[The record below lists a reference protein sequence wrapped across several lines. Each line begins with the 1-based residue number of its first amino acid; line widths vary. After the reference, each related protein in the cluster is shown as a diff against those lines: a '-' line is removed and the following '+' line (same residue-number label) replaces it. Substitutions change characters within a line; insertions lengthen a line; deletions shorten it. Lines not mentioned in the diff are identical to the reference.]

1 MRREEQDPS
10 LLMHRSSPGR
20 SSRRAPHQLSFV
32 IGVALLASC
41 RSPSLLIRDDSG
53 VQLAHTTIA
62 GPSTGDPGGDAV
74 KFLYYGSGTDKRRAE
89 YRDSV
94 TIKTRAVNATPFL
107 RGGDRKALAAR
118 WKYWGFDVKRLP
130 LNARVWYPEGPG
142 PFPLVL
148 IVHGNHDMKKFSDPG
163 YAYLGE
169 HLASRGYIL
178 ASVDENFLNGGLSGE
193 NDVRGWVLLQHLAAW
208 KQWNAE
214 RGNPFFGKVDMS
226 RIALIGHSRGGEAVQ
241 LAASFNH
248 LSRYPDDARVTMHFG
263 FDIRT
268 IIAIA
273 PVDGTYRPTDRLN
286 PIENVNYFV
295 MHGAHD
301 GDVQTM
307 MGMRAWERVRFTE
320 GTQWVKAALYIYRA
334 NHGQFNTTWGN
345 NDVGDSGWLLAKDLL
360 LKGDEQRQIAKVFI
374 TAFLDLT
381 LRDKREY
388 LPMFRDHRA
397 VGTWLPKTTY
407 LSRFEAPT
415 ERMLADYEEDID
427 VTTGSARGVRISGSR
442 LATWK
447 EVGLK
452 MRSRGLQP
460 FDNNVAM
467 LGWTAPRSAADTARA
482 SYTLTLPDTLAAAWK
497 LSSGSSVVFDL
508 ANYGSKPR
516 PLSPAD
522 TATPPLSADSVHE
535 SAVVTA
541 SPTAK
546 QPAMSDSARA
556 AAAQADSLP
565 LDLTV
570 ELVLADGR
578 VASVPLSDAA
588 PIRPPLTARIWK
600 YDYIAKRL
608 NPPAKDHDDIL
619 SHYTIPLSLF
629 ATRLNGFD
637 PGAIRAVRF
646 RFDRGPAG
654 TILLDDVG
662 FDLGAAH

>member
-1 MRREEQDPS
+1 MTMRVRTDLP
-10 LLMHRSSPGR
+10 LVACCL
-20 SSRRAPHQLSFV
+20 
-32 IGVALLASC
+32 ALLTSC
-41 RSPSLLIRDDSG
+41 RAPSLLIRDDSAI
-53 VQLAHTTIA
+53 QLAHTTIA
-62 GPSTGDPGGDAV
+62 GPSTGEPGSYKV
-74 KFLYYGSGTDKRRAE
+74 KFLYYGSGDDRNRAE

-94 TIKTRAVNATPFL
+94 AIRTRPVNATAFL
-107 RGGDRKALAAR
+107 RGGDKKALAAR
-118 WKYWGFDVKRLP
+118 WKYWGFDIKRLP
-130 LNARVWYPEGPG
+130 LNARVWVPEGPG

-208 KQWNAE
+208 RQWSAE
-214 RGNPFFGKVDMS
+214 RGNPFFGKVDMD

-241 LAASFNH
+241 LAASFNR
-248 LSRYPDDARVTMHFG
+248 LPRYPDDARVTMNFG
-263 FDIRT
+263 FNIRT
-268 IIAIA
+268 VIAIA
-273 PVDGTYRPTDRLN
+273 PVDGTYKPADRLN
-286 PIENVNYFV
+286 PIVNVNYFV

-301 GDVQTM
+301 ADVQTM
-307 MGMRAWERVRFTE
+307 MGMRAYDRVRFTE

-374 TAFLDLT
+374 TGFLDLT
-381 LRDKREY
+381 LREKREY
-388 LPMFRDHRA
+388 LPMFRDHRT
-397 VGTWLPKTTY
+397 VGTWLPQTTY

-427 VTTGSARGVRISGSR
+427 VTTGSARGVTITGSR

-452 MRSRGLQP
+452 MRSRGFQP
-460 FDNNVAM
+460 FDNNVVM
-467 LGWTAPRSAADTARA
+467 LGWTALRSPADTLRA
-482 SYTLTLPDTLAAAWK
+482 SYTLSLPDTLAASWR
-497 LSSGSSVVFDL
+497 LSPGSSLVFDL
-508 ANYGSKPR
+508 ADYGAKPR
-516 PLSPAD
+516 PLAPAD
-522 TATPPLSADSVHE
+522 TATPSERTDAAGANLVA
-535 SAVVTA
+535 TA
-541 SPTAK
+541 SNT
-546 QPAMSDSARA
+546 PAMSDAARA
-556 AAAQADSLP
+556 AAARADSLP

-578 VASVPLSDAA
+578 VARLPLSDVA

-600 YDYIAKRL
+600 FDYVANRL
-608 NPPAKDHDDIL
+608 NKPSKDHDDIL
-619 SHYTIPLSLF
+619 AHYTIPLSLF
-629 ATRLNGFD
+629 AANVAGFD
-637 PGAIRAVRF
+637 PSGIRAVRF
-646 RFDRGPAG
+646 RFDRGRAG

-662 FDLGAAH
+662 FDIGNSP